1 MSKEKTKT
9 LFEIYT
15 VFDQVENNKK
25 FLLSKH
31 KTISERI
38 LLTYPQNGF
47 FQTQNRGEKRKKR
60 VQKRIVLKRRRD
72 SMGLSTHQNEVCVH
86 FVSDSTGE
94 TVTKVGRAA
103 FAQFQKKNIVEN
115 LWPFVHTPR
124 QILHILKKIEAQ
136 PGVVICT
143 LVDDLLFQELK
154 KGCDRL
160 GLPCISLLGP
170 LLSFLEGEGWS
181 RIAPKAGRQHDL
193 DSAYFRRIDAVD
205 FALNHD
211 DGHGLDTIHEAD
223 VILLGVSRSSKTP
236 CCVYLSYKGIKA
248 ANVPLILDAPLDER
262 LIQLLTKADRPL
274 IVGLLQD
281 PSLLRNI
288 RQKRAEHLS
297 HDCDDYT
304 STENIR
310 QETFYAQKLFKKYN
324 IPTISVSRRSV
335 EEIVA
340 MVISM
345 IGAKR
350 MEG

>member
-1 MSKEKTKT
+1 ME
-9 LFEIYT
+9 
-15 VFDQVENNKK
+15 
-25 FLLSKH
+25 
-31 KTISERI
+31 
-38 LLTYPQNGF
+38 
-47 FQTQNRGEKRKKR
+47 
-60 VQKRIVLKRRRD
+60 
-72 SMGLSTHQNEVCVH
+72 LSTNQSEVCVH
-86 FVSDSTGE
+86 FISDSTGE
-94 TVTKVGRAA
+94 TVTKVARAA

-115 LWPFVHTPR
+115 VWPFVHTPR
-124 QILHILKKIEAQ
+124 QILHILKKIENH

-143 LVDDLLFQELK
+143 LVDDVLFQELK

-160 GLPCISLLGP
+160 GLPCISLLGL

-181 RIAPKAGRQHDL
+181 RIAPRAGRQHDL

-205 FALNHD
+205 FALSHD
-211 DGHGLDTIHEAD
+211 DGHGLDTIHQAD

-236 CCVYLSYKGIKA
+236 CCVYLSYKGVKA

-262 LIQLLTKADRPL
+262 LIQLFIQDSRPL

-281 PSLLRNI
+281 PALLRNI

-304 STENIR
+304 STEIIR
-310 QETFYAQKLFKKYN
+310 QETVYAQKIFKKYK

-340 MVISM
+340 LVLSM
-345 IGAKR
+345 MGAKR
-350 MEG
+350 MEI

>member
-1 MSKEKTKT
+1 
-9 LFEIYT
+9 
-15 VFDQVENNKK
+15 
-25 FLLSKH
+25 
-31 KTISERI
+31 
-38 LLTYPQNGF
+38 
-47 FQTQNRGEKRKKR
+47 
-60 VQKRIVLKRRRD
+60 
-72 SMGLSTHQNEVCVH
+72 MGLSTDQKEVCVH

-94 TVTKVGRAA
+94 TVTKVGRAT
-103 FAQFQKKNIVEN
+103 FAQFQKKNIIEN

-124 QILHILKKIEAQ
+124 QILHILKKIEEQ

-154 KGCDRL
+154 RGCDRL

-205 FALNHD
+205 FALNH
-211 DGHGLDTIHEAD
+211 IHEAD

-262 LIQLLTKADRPL
+262 LVHLLTRSDRPL

-281 PSLLRNI
+281 PASLRNI

-304 STENIR
+304 STEIIR
-310 QETFYAQKLFKKYN
+310 QETIYAQKLFKKYN

-340 MVISM
+340 RVISM
-345 IGAKR
+345 MGAKR
-350 MEG
+350 TGA